1 MAHLDQ
7 TLDRD
12 RGLQVA
18 EGLGLLTNSQAA
30 PGVGPNCIKEN
41 SAQFFL
47 IVRPGAEC
55 VTIITGLIYVTGRRA
70 RKFRR
75 MWPMWKG
82 LVWTGPLLG
91 TVEVRLCLP

>member
-1 MAHLDQ
+1 MDQ

-30 PGVGPNCIKEN
+30 PGVGLNCIKEN
-41 SAQFFL
+41 SAQFFR

-55 VTIITGLIYVTGRRA
+55 VIITTELIFAIGRWA
-70 RKFRR
+70 RNLR
-75 MWPMWKG
+75 PM
-82 LVWTGPLLG
+82 
-91 TVEVRLCLP
+91 